1 VYIYSCSFDYVDDDK
16 DIGSSSE
23 LSKHMYAGKN
33 CFMWVGPKPRVFIMD
48 PEQIK
53 DILTK
58 TGLFRKSRINPLTR
72 LLVLGVVAYEGEKWA
87 KHRKIINPAFRIEKL
102 KVNLF

>member
-1 VYIYSCSFDYVDDDK
+1 VYICSCSFDYVDDGK
-16 DIGSSSE
+16 DIGSSFE

-33 CFMWVGPKPRVFIMD
+33 CFMWFGPIPRVFIMD

-53 DILTK
+53 DVLTK
-58 TGLFRKSRINPLTR
+58 TGLFRKPRVNPLVR
-72 LLVLGVVAYEGEKWA
+72 LLLLGVVTYEDEKWA

-102 KVNLF
+102 KVNFF

>member
-1 VYIYSCSFDYVDDDK
+1 VYIYSRSFDYVNDDK
-16 DIGSSSE
+16 DIGSSSD

-53 DILTK
+53 DILTN
-58 TGLFRKSRINPLTR
+58 TGLFRKPRINPLR
-72 LLVLGVVAYEGEKWA
+72 LLLLGVVAYEGEKWA

>member
-1 VYIYSCSFDYVDDDK
+1 
-16 DIGSSSE
+16 
-23 LSKHMYAGKN
+23 MYAGKK
-33 CFMWVGPKPRVFIMD
+33 CFMWVGPKPSVLIMD

-58 TGLFRKSRINPLTR
+58 TVLFQKLRINPLAR
-72 LLVLGVVAYEGEKWA
+72 LLALGVVAYEGEKWA

-102 KVNLF
+102 KVNLFYFISLFKSIRIQ

>member
-1 VYIYSCSFDYVDDDK
+1 
-16 DIGSSSE
+16 
-23 LSKHMYAGKN
+23 
-33 CFMWVGPKPRVFIMD
+33 MWVGPKPRVFIMD

-58 TGLFRKSRINPLTR
+58 AGLFRKPHINPLSR
-72 LLVLGVVAYEGEKWA
+72 LLALGVVAYEGEKWA

>member
-1 VYIYSCSFDYVDDDK
+1 LKTIIINIVVYIIWLWLVYIYSCSFEYVDDDK

-23 LSKHMYAGKN
+23 LWKHMYAGKN

-58 TGLFRKSRINPLTR
+58 AGRSLSEAAYKSTC
-72 LLVLGVVAYEGEKWA
+72 
-87 KHRKIINPAFRIEKL
+87 
-102 KVNLF
+102 